1 MIKKG
6 IVFVLIASLFISCSV
21 LQQLGKQTTEA
32 LNIRNCSFNLHS
44 VDNVNIGGVDVK
56 NLKSLSL
63 GNIATLSACMLAKK
77 LPITMGVNVG
87 ASNPSDK
94 DASISKMLWQCT
106 IDDISLAE
114 GTTTGSYKIPAQG
127 STVIPISVTADAYQI
142 FSSTGLEAVK
152 SFIGTFTNNST
163 TSSRLAVKVKPTIE
177 MGASTV
183 TLPFISLASN

>member
-1 MIKKG
+1 MTTDFLCYAFDEFK
-6 IVFVLIASLFISCSV
+6 
-21 LQQLGKQTTEA
+21 QLGADYTIEGEGYEIHAEKLSGADIFLDEASVTGTE
-32 LNIRNCSFNLHS
+32 NI
-44 VDNVNIGGVDVK
+44 VMAAV
-56 NLKSLSL
+56 
-63 GNIATLSACMLAKK
+63 
-77 LPITMGVNVG
+77 
-87 ASNPSDK
+87 
-94 DASISKMLWQCT
+94 
-106 IDDISLAE
+106 LAE

-152 SFIGTFTNNST
+152 SFIGTVTNNST